1 MRILMTTAIAIALFS
16 TGCKAASEIAP
27 PRPSN
32 AESANAKP
40 GDPLSALAKDGTAKS
55 SFPTGAVERL
65 NAIMRR
71 SKNAIDTFDK
81 IVPGI
86 REANKAGKGSAGKAE
101 LAKLYGEAKSA
112 NADLIAEGKKLD
124 ATGEYYDVVI
134 FSGMTLF
141 AGKVEKELEEEI
153 AALGSSKPRAQ

>member
-1 MRILMTTAIAIALFS
+1 MRILMTTAIAIALLS

-32 AESANAKP
+32 AQSANAKP

-55 SFPTGAVERL
+55 SFPKGAVERL

-71 SKNAIDTFDK
+71 SKNVIDTFDK
-81 IVPGI
+81 VIPGI
-86 REANKAGKGSAGKAE
+86 REASKAGKGSAGKAE
-101 LAKLYGEAKSA
+101 LEKLYGEAKSA

-153 AALGSSKPRAQ
+153 ASLGSSKSGAQ